1 MGPPF
6 LKKKEKK
13 MIQSIK
19 PVSVLEWTCEMK
31 QYTYHLPISEKIVS
45 KSEVEVDKKKKKVEC
60 YLDE

>member
-1 MGPPF
+1 
-6 LKKKEKK
+6 
-13 MIQSIK
+13 MIQSIE